1 MLDNNLGLS
10 QKYEIH
16 QPGQWLIR
24 YSLTQWVEA
33 SLLEFPLVQINKYKG
48 TFHPKTKSNFLTC
61 SAFYPFRA
69 FWCVCELSVL
79 TALNSKRENNYL

>member
-16 QPGQWLIR
+16 QPGQWLIL

-48 TFHPKTKSNFLTC
+48 TFHPKTKSNFLLLPVVHFIH
-61 SAFYPFRA
+61 SERFGV
-69 FWCVCELSVL
+69 CV
-79 TALNSKRENNYL
+79 NYLH